1 MLGELMGGGASVN
14 KTSKMQIIF
23 ARLEFHA
30 PLIIGEIKK
39 GLKMQWNGRKIIDQ
53 EKLIVGV
60 NKFSC
65 LIYISQIK

>member
-39 GLKMQWNGRKIIDQ
+39 GLKMQWNRSREID
-53 EKLIVGV
+53 
-60 NKFSC
+60 C
-65 LIYISQIK
+65 WC

>member
-39 GLKMQWNGRKIIDQ
+39 GLKMQSNGRRIIDQ

-60 NKFSC
+60 KKNSPVCFIFLK
-65 LIYISQIK
+65 

>member
-39 GLKMQWNGRKIIDQ
+39 GLKMQWKEDYRSR
-53 EKLIVGV
+53 E
-60 NKFSC
+60 
-65 LIYISQIK
+65 IYCWC